1 MKGTEDINKNKEIK
15 MPPYNIK
22 KAKRKS
28 LSYCILHYVGKYEKA
43 EQEHMLALLAHVV
56 LMHLLKITLNI

>member
-1 MKGTEDINKNKEIK
+1 

-22 KAKRKS
+22 TAKRKT

-43 EQEHMLALLAHVV
+43 EQEHVLALLAHT
-56 LMHLLKITLNI
+56 LSMHLLKIMLNI

>member
-1 MKGTEDINKNKEIK
+1 

-56 LMHLLKITLNI
+56 LMHLLKIMLNI